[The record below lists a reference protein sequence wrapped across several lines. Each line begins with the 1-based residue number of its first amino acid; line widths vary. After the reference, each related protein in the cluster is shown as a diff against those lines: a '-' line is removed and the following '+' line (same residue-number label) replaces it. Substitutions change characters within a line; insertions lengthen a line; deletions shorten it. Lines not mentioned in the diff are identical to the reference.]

1 MSEAGDVISWSG
13 EMGRYRER
21 TSPFVLVRSKH
32 GEQVPFTE
40 SSGPPPLTAGAE
52 DRLSF
57 ESMSVED
64 RDSRVFLYGES
75 SRGL

>member
-1 MSEAGDVISWSG
+1 MMSWSG

-32 GEQVPFTE
+32 GELVPFTE
-40 SSGPPPLTAGAE
+40 RSGPTPLMAGAE
-52 DRLSF
+52 DRPSL

-64 RDSRVFLYGES
+64 RDSRVFLYGEPS
-75 SRGL
+75 QGL

>member
-1 MSEAGDVISWSG
+1 MISWSG

-32 GEQVPFTE
+32 GELVPFTE
-40 SSGPPPLTAGAE
+40 SSGPPPLMTGAE

-57 ESMSVED
+57 ESMSVDD
-64 RDSRVFLYGES
+64 RDSRVFLYGEPS
-75 SRGL
+75 QGL